1 MCIDRKRV
9 PAYDID
15 VALCEQYQ
23 INLLIASESFENT
36 NIFNPTVHVY
46 DQQVFTK
53 MCKLISVLTSLQRTS
68 TRVCLIVPNII
79 RVYETG
85 SEVKPRYVIKILNNT
100 A

>member
-1 MCIDRKRV
+1 MYIDRTRV

-23 INLLIASESFENT
+23 INLCIASESFEIN

-53 MCKLISVLTSLQRTS
+53 MCKLISVLTSLQKNERKGLSHCAKHNTS
-68 TRVCLIVPNII
+68 I
-79 RVYETG
+79 
-85 SEVKPRYVIKILNNT
+85 
-100 A
+100 